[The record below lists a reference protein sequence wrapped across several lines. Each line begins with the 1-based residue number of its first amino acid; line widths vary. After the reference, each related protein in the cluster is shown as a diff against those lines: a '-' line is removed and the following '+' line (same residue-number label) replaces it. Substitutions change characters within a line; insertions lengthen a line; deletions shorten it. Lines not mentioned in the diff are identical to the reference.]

1 MKAIVPYNCSPWL
14 PAVLAIAWSI
24 SCWVHTTA
32 QDAKAQQLSVR
43 EQQALAERLSQ
54 KVQRS
59 EIWTDDAGN
68 VTGLIFI
75 NHQSLDETAGAK
87 PGISDDDLRQ
97 LPLFPRLTAINVEA
111 QPLTDRGMEVLRT
124 LPALKQVGFHYM
136 AKAKGANVS
145 ADFITVIDGMQS
157 LEILEIKHNFHV
169 DAVNVDK
176 LHGPYPLVWRLVLD
190 TPLTAAQTMHLIGLC
205 PNVRDLQLHR
215 TEISAEQVAAI
226 GGMLPKLEV
235 FWFKPK
241 GELLAGHLQALQH
254 FPELRIYS
262 PQHATQ
268 SVPYED
274 GWEALR
280 KSLTMWLALMR
291 KPSSDCG
298 SPCPG

>member
-1 MKAIVPYNCSPWL
+1 
-14 PAVLAIAWSI
+14 
-24 SCWVHTTA
+24 
-32 QDAKAQQLSVR
+32 
-43 EQQALAERLSQ
+43 
-54 KVQRS
+54 
-59 EIWTDDAGN
+59 
-68 VTGLIFI
+68 
-75 NHQSLDETAGAK
+75 
-87 PGISDDDLRQ
+87 
-97 LPLFPRLTAINVEA
+97 
-111 QPLTDRGMEVLRT
+111 
-124 LPALKQVGFHYM
+124 
-136 AKAKGANVS
+136 
-145 ADFITVIDGMQS
+145 MQS

-280 KSLTMWLALMR
+280 ALPKLERLEVTDDVARSNAEAIQRLRLALPR
-291 KPSSDCG
+291 LTVSRELTRSRNYDG
-298 SPCPG
+298 I